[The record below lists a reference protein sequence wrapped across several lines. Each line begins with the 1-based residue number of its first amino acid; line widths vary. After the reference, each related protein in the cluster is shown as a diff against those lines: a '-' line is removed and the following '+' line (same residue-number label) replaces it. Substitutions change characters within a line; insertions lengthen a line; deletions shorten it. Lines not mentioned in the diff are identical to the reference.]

1 MTTDSTLRVARD
13 EPRVD
18 VGALAAGLQ
27 LQAANLVASTLVHA
41 IGALSDNEN
50 PLAELQQVALIESAL
65 RHFDGYELAVAQD
78 LKRDLEDSGVT
89 VWGLTDEHERLLGT
103 DAQSP

>member
-1 MTTDSTLRVARD
+1 MTTPTSLRLGADR
-13 EPRVD
+13 PRVD

-41 IGALSDNEN
+41 IGALNDNEN
-50 PLAELQQVALIESAL
+50 PLSELQQAALVESAL

-89 VWGLTDEHERLLGT
+89 VWGLTDEHEKLLG
-103 DAQSP
+103 AGV